1 MGRIAVLDQSVAELI
16 AAGEVI
22 ERPASIVKEVLE
34 NSIDAGATHIVVE
47 IRNGGRSYIRVTDNG
62 SGIAGDDMPVAFLRH
77 ATSKLQ
83 KEADLQSIATL
94 GFRGEALAS
103 ICAVSEVEMTSKTKD
118 EEFGNI
124 LRMKAGEQI
133 LFEQT
138 GCPDGTTLIIRNL
151 FYNVP
156 ARLKFLKKDAAET
169 SAVTSVVEK
178 IMLSHPEISF
188 RYLTDGTVRISG
200 GGDGELLSSVQGVFG
215 REFALA
221 MIPVNYSFNGITVT
235 GVITRPDAGRAT
247 RGMQHFYVND
257 RFVKSKTC
265 AAALEDAYK
274 GSIMVGK
281 FPGCVLNVNM
291 EYSMVDVNVHPAK
304 IEIRFSDEKA
314 VYDAMYFAIKNTLL
328 SHDALQ
334 NQMERSVSLAPTP
347 KEKFGTQV
355 EFDAKAPKLQQTQ
368 TAPGKYRNAFGP
380 NQPEKASEPQPVN
393 PIDAESK
400 PGKVKQTDPLIPLL
414 TEQEMSPVAAEPWKD
429 EIPSAEPESWKNEI
443 LSIAVEDEPEMP
455 VLEPVAVQ
463 PSHEP
468 VHAEQL
474 PEVSESYFYIP
485 KQDADAG
492 LEFRYVGELF
502 ATYVLVECGEQLILI
517 DKHAAHER
525 MLYEQYKRQFGM
537 GDSQLLMVPYAVSV
551 SAEEFDLIFSQREY
565 LEKKGFTFDDFG
577 NHTLLIRSVPPVL
590 SSYEPFTPLL
600 EMAKKSAIGSAELPQ
615 CIDEMLHEMACKA
628 AVKAHDINAG
638 QELLHLARELF
649 LDDTIRHCPHG
660 RPVLQVI
667 SKQELD
673 RKFGRIV

>member
-34 NSIDAGATHIVVE
+34 NSIDAGADHIVVE

-62 SGIAGDDMPVAFLRH
+62 SGISGDDMPVAFLRH

-118 EEFGNI
+118 NEFGNI
-124 LRMKAGEQI
+124 LRMKAGEQV

-188 RYLTDGTVRISG
+188 RYITDGTVRISG
-200 GGDGELLSSVQGVFG
+200 GGDGDLLNSVHGVFG
-215 REFALA
+215 REFALG
-221 MIPVNYSFNGITVT
+221 MIPVNYSFNGITVS

-247 RGMQHFYVND
+247 RGMQHFYVNN

-281 FPGCVLNVNM
+281 FPGCVVNVDVA
-291 EYSMVDVNVHPAK
+291 YSMVDVNVHPAK

-314 VYDAMYFAIKNTLL
+314 VYDAVYFAVKNTLL

-334 NQMERSVSLAPTP
+334 NQMNRTVSLAPTP
-347 KEKFGTQV
+347 NEVRGTQI
-355 EFDAKAPKLQQTQ
+355 EFDKKAPVIEQTKP
-368 TAPGKYRNAFGP
+368 TASKYRNAFGGEADVP
-380 NQPEKASEPQPVN
+380 TAAPVIEIKPQEIIVPAPEESVPQAPVIKEKVQIREKRVMQDPTIPKEDVVAPPEFDWSN
-393 PIDAESK
+393 LISK
-400 PGKVKQTDPLIPLL
+400 EEK
-414 TEQEMSPVAAEPWKD
+414 
-429 EIPSAEPESWKNEI
+429 
-443 LSIAVEDEPEMP
+443 
-455 VLEPVAVQ
+455 
-463 PSHEP
+463 
-468 VHAEQL
+468 EQL
-474 PEVSESYFYIP
+474 EQKSVRPKPKEEEEKFFYIP
-485 KQDADAG
+485 QEEALAG
-492 LEFRYVGELF
+492 LEFKYVGELF
-502 ATYVLVECGEQLILI
+502 ATYVLIECGENVILF

-525 MLYEQYKRQFGM
+525 MIYERLKKQISLGE
-537 GDSQLLMVPYAVSV
+537 SQLLMVPYAVSAA
-551 SAEEFDLIFSQREY
+551 AEEFELIFSQREN
-565 LEKKGFTFDDFG
+565 LEKMGFTFDDFG
-577 NHTLLIRSVPPVL
+577 NHTLLIRSVPPIL
-590 SSYEPFTPLL
+590 SQVEPFTPIL
-600 EMAKKSAIGSAELPQ
+600 ETAKKLSLGVSDAPQ
-615 CIDEMLHEMACKA
+615 YIDELMHEMACKA
-628 AVKAHDINAG
+628 AIKAHDISSEK
-638 QELLHLARELF
+638 ELLHLARELF
-649 LDDTIRHCPHG
+649 LDDTVRHCPHG
-660 RPVLQVI
+660 RPILQVI
-667 SKQELD
+667 AKQELD
-673 RKFGRIV
+673 RRFGRIL